1 MTLLDLAYGYQKK
14 FITNPSK
21 RKIWVSSRQI
31 GKSWSVAMI
40 LAFKALQ
47 KSNGLAICI
56 SVNSRSAS
64 EIIAKCKQ
72 FAESIKIL
80 SNGNIDYS
88 ASFDTIRFSN
98 GSRIMSLPSTADSLR
113 GWSSQCVVVDESAFV
128 WKLDQILQGLAPT
141 LTRDPNAELIL
152 TTTPAGKNGPFY
164 ELYNQALNDKQWY
177 VQHTTIYDAIADGL
191 QVDLDSLHSLC
202 PDTDFLAQEYE
213 CRFVS
218 EYSSL
223 VDLNMID
230 YYDSLPTQSNF
241 TNYIG
246 IDVGSTSD
254 RTALVTIRHAKDISY
269 IDEIV
274 VMHKASYED
283 QLDMTK
289 SLHITNKYKS
299 GYVDRTGIGS
309 AFSEFV
315 EKKVCSQI
323 KGLQF
328 TAANKTPMFENLRS
342 RIFDHTLKI
351 NSKFKQ
357 MIELD
362 FQNIQRIVSESGQ
375 IKYEAGHNAQGHS
388 DVTSAI
394 VLALQA
400 IHDNPVSF
408 SLPASYARN
417 SAFGSVSHVFGRI

>member
-1 MTLLDLAYGYQKK
+1 MKLLDLAYKYQKD
-14 FITNPSK
+14 FITNPAK
-21 RKIWVSSRQI
+21 RKIWVSSRQV

-47 KSNGLAICI
+47 KQNGLAICI

-64 EIIAKCKQ
+64 EIISKCKQ
-72 FAESIKIL
+72 FAESVKVL
-80 SNGNIDYS
+80 SNNAITYT

-113 GWSSQCVVVDESAFV
+113 GWSAQCVVVDEASFV
-128 WKLDQILQGLAPT
+128 WKLDDILQGLAPT
-141 LTRDPNAELIL
+141 LTRDPDAELIL

-164 ELYNQALNDKQWY
+164 ELYNNALNDSQWY
-177 VQHTTIYDAIADGL
+177 VQHTTIHEAIEDGL
-191 QVDLDSLHSLC
+191 SVDLNSLHSLC
-202 PDTDFLAQEYE
+202 PDPDVFAQEYE
-213 CRFVS
+213 CSFLS

-223 VDLNMID
+223 IDLNLID
-230 YYDSLPTQSNF
+230 YYDELPKETF

-254 RTALVTIRHAKDISY
+254 RTALVTVKQSKDTAY
-269 IDEIV
+269 IDDIV
-274 VMHKASYED
+274 IMHKASYED
-283 QLDMTK
+283 QLAIAK
-289 SLHITNKYKS
+289 QLHQKNTYKS
-299 GYVDRTGIGS
+299 GYVDKTGIGS

-328 TAANKTPMFENLRS
+328 TATNKTPMFENLRS

-351 NSKFKQ
+351 NRKFKS
-357 MIELD
+357 MIDLD
-362 FQNIQRIVSESGQ
+362 FNNVQRIVNEAGQ
-375 IKYEAGHNAQGHS
+375 VKYEAGHNAQGHS

-400 IHDNPVSF
+400 IKDNPVSF
-408 SLPASYARN
+408 TLPASYIR
-417 SAFGSVSHVFGRI
+417 SSVFGGTSRLF